1 MCRQGKRCALVP
13 ISLAL
18 IVLLSGCWNRN
29 ELNEL
34 SIVLAIGIDKMDD
47 HHYEVSFQVVD
58 PNQMSR
64 TRSSDRTPTSVLSV
78 RAESISE
85 ALRKTAGMSSRK
97 LYISHLQIL
106 FLDEATAKQ
115 GINEPMDW
123 LLRDYEIRPVF
134 DLVIVRDHTAKD
146 ALSFVTS
153 TELLPALDMHKALKL
168 SYKSWAPTVYSRA
181 KDFLESL
188 SKDGIEPVIT
198 GLQLGSQIDK
208 AQTMDNVKK
217 STQHANYYYS
227 GIGVFQEDHLVGW
240 MNESESRA
248 YNYLTNHVV
257 TSVNKIDCPD
267 SNFQYTL
274 EIIDANANLQ
284 PRVVND
290 KPVLEATIKIVSNI
304 LEMGCNNI
312 DLKKEDDLLKLQ
324 KLAADQ
330 YVETLNHGIQKA
342 QSLGADIF
350 GFGEA
355 FHRAYPAKWHEWK
368 GDWDRRFQE
377 MDVTVSVNLE
387 IQRNGKIISSFRMK
401 QNKQE

>member
-1 MCRQGKRCALVP
+1 
-13 ISLAL
+13 
-18 IVLLSGCWNRN
+18 
-29 ELNEL
+29 
-34 SIVLAIGIDKMDD
+34 
-47 HHYEVSFQVVD
+47 
-58 PNQMSR
+58 
-64 TRSSDRTPTSVLSV
+64 
-78 RAESISE
+78 
-85 ALRKTAGMSSRK
+85 
-97 LYISHLQIL
+97 
-106 FLDEATAKQ
+106 
-115 GINEPMDW
+115 
-123 LLRDYEIRPVF
+123 
-134 DLVIVRDHTAKD
+134 
-146 ALSFVTS
+146 
-153 TELLPALDMHKALKL
+153 
-168 SYKSWAPTVYSRA
+168 
-181 KDFLESL
+181 
-188 SKDGIEPVIT
+188 
-198 GLQLGSQIDK
+198 
-208 AQTMDNVKK
+208 MDNVKK

-257 TSVNKIDCPD
+257 SSVNKIDCPD

-290 KPVLEATIKIVSNI
+290 NPVLEASIKIVSNI
-304 LEMGCNNI
+304 HEMGCNNI

-330 YVETLNHGIQKA
+330 FVDTLNLGIQKA

-377 MDVTVSVNLE
+377 MDVTVSVNME
-387 IQRNGKIISSFRMK
+387 IQRNGKIISPFGMK